1 MSKASYN
8 NNNYENNDKKGLFM
22 KVCGVELKG
31 NDAIICLISSENGLY
46 DIPHLRVPRISI
58 NNAGD
63 AEEVRRFQF
72 TFAKLVEDYKI
83 DKVVIKGRALKGKF
97 AGGPVGFKLEAA
109 IQLISDLDVELLSAT
124 FIKNVL
130 NKSQLEI
137 DFRDTG
143 LKKFQETAFTSAF
156 AYLESLNQK
165 QEPAFNPYKQD

>member
-1 MSKASYN
+1 
-8 NNNYENNDKKGLFM
+8 M

-58 NNAGD
+58 KDASD
-63 AEEVRRFQF
+63 AEEMRRFQF
-72 TFAKLVEDYKI
+72 AFTKLIEDYNI

-97 AGGPVGFKLEAA
+97 SGGPVGFKLEAA
-109 IQLISDLDVELLSAT
+109 IQLIADLEVDILSAT

-130 NKSQLEI
+130 NKSQLDI

-143 LKKFQETAFTSAF
+143 LHKFQETAFTSAL
-156 AYLESLNQK
+156 AYLESLTQK
-165 QEPAFNPYKQD
+165 QEPAFNPYKQE